1 MNKLLTSLIN
11 FGKEFNTLTSVSRL
25 AIIGGVI
32 FIISFM
38 LGKSDGNSKQEQF
51 NVKYAEF
58 KNNSEKVSNYA
69 DSLKVVVEKL
79 QEESIKKDDIVKK
92 LNGNIVQRTT
102 QQKLLKTDLTE
113 LETRANLLTNLTTDT
128 SLVVVYKDSIIGN
141 LKGQIVLADSVIID
155 QQSIITQKNSQTVLL
170 QRAVAVSS
178 TRADSLQYILRTL
191 PKPAP
196 NPNKFFG
203 FIPKPSRTVVGVAGF
218 VLGIVAG
225 AELKR

>member
-79 QEESIKKDDIVKK
+79 QEESIKKM
-92 LNGNIVQRTT
+92 T
-102 QQKLLKTDLTE
+102 LL
-113 LETRANLLTNLTTDT
+113 RN
-128 SLVVVYKDSIIGN
+128 
-141 LKGQIVLADSVIID
+141 
-155 QQSIITQKNSQTVLL
+155 
-170 QRAVAVSS
+170 
-178 TRADSLQYILRTL
+178 
-191 PKPAP
+191 
-196 NPNKFFG
+196 
-203 FIPKPSRTVVGVAGF
+203 
-218 VLGIVAG
+218 
-225 AELKR
+225 